1 MKNTS
6 RKSNGSSKASKAKEP
21 IEGPFDPTIE
31 AQARKLSAQY
41 RVVLQKGDGDG
52 FVGTCLE
59 IPTVFSTGKTANACV
74 EATYKA
80 LTVAVATML
89 EAGVTP
95 PQPLTERK
103 RTEQMNV
110 RLDGE
115 EKLVLRSAAKRRGYR
130 SASDYVRAVAL
141 RDARAQS

>member
-6 RKSNGSSKASKAKEP
+6 RTSNGSSKARPANAP
-21 IEGPFDPTIE
+21 IEGPFDP
-31 AQARKLSAQY
+31 AVANRAKKASADY
-41 RVVLQKGDGDG
+41 RVVLQKGQGGG

-59 IPTVFSTGKTANACV
+59 IPTVFSTGKTPNACV

-89 EAGVTP
+89 EAGVAP

-141 RDARAQS
+141 RDARAAD